1 VLLLPSP
8 DRTFWPTGDNRVT
21 DNVVSGSGIADLAI
35 TAPTDGGDCFA
46 GNDHG
51 SSTPAAIELRFPC
64 SGLTATGGGAMA
76 PWITVGGRLLIDV
89 PLPDYRDQPP
99 PPPKITM
106 PGDPA
111 AAPYIPA
118 IAEQN
123 VPPTYRIRPLGDI
136 APSGATSPKEPTVLG
151 VPIAASWWS
160 LALGLYAYV
169 LPLMLYVTWVAV
181 AVWDLIRQESLP
193 VSTRVRWMLVV
204 LIVPFLGPIIYFI
217 WGRSPIP
224 RELRLMLTAGG
235 VVAYVVIAGLAAL
248 LA

>member
-1 VLLLPSP
+1 
-8 DRTFWPTGDNRVT
+8 
-21 DNVVSGSGIADLAI
+21 
-35 TAPTDGGDCFA
+35 
-46 GNDHG
+46 
-51 SSTPAAIELRFPC
+51 
-64 SGLTATGGGAMA
+64 
-76 PWITVGGRLLIDV
+76 
-89 PLPDYRDQPP
+89 
-99 PPPKITM
+99 M

-118 IAEQN
+118 IADQN

-169 LPLMLYVTWVAV
+169 LPVMLYVTWVAV

-193 VSTRVRWMLVV
+193 VSTRVRWLLVV

-248 LA
+248 LV